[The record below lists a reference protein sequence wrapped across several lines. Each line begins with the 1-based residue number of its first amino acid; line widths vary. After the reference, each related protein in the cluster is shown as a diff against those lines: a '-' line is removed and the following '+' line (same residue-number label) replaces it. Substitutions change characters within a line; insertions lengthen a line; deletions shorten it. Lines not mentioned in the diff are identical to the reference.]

1 MIGSTGMQGPQR
13 RISAGDVSSASTVH
27 NHPCQCLFRHHR
39 HHHHAGWI
47 PVPLRPCTV
56 PGCAQ
61 FAGPRGKCLVHA
73 QQAEQHRGTARERG
87 YSRTWEAKARAF
99 KDKYPLCG
107 HRPNGVPPVMSQCY
121 DQGRITLAYQV
132 DHVVPHR
139 GNQALFWDEEHNWQ
153 SLCAACGSR
162 KSKAGL

>member
-1 MIGSTGMQGPQR
+1 MTGSIGTRSPR
-13 RISAGDVSSASTVH
+13 RRTFVGAVSNAWMVDGL
-27 NHPCQCLFRHHR
+27 PCLSRFLHHL

-73 QQAEQHRGTARERG
+73 HEAERYRGTARERG
-87 YSRTWEAKARAF
+87 YSRTWEARARKF

-121 DQGRITLAYQV
+121 EQGRVTMAYQV

-139 GNQALFWDEEHNWQ
+139 GDQKLFWDEEHNWQ